1 MAERNQI
8 LSSKLRNQV
17 TEISYLKVKNMDVLT
32 SLIVSLSELPLNSE
46 RCVFT
51 DRKFVDA
58 IVEKIIY

>member
-8 LSSKLRNQV
+8 FLYKITGSDYKNFLIKS
-17 TEISYLKVKNMDVLT
+17 KNMDALT
-32 SLIVSLSELPLNSE
+32 SLIVSLSEVPLNSE

-58 IVEKIIY
+58 IVEKLIY